1 MPQDCLLRGDP
12 FADARTPTMS
22 NQENTARLL
31 PDVAVHAQPH
41 LAGALDWV
49 GMADIQV
56 PVLFDAG
63 DGQMQRSSAKVGAF
77 VNLNRPDKR
86 GIHMSRLYLQV
97 EQALSTQ
104 TLSADMLHALLRG
117 FLDSHKDL
125 SDRACLSIHF
135 EHLVR
140 RPALKSANSGWRA
153 YPVCIEASLTGDAF
167 LLEFGTEVVYSSTC
181 PASAALSRQLIQ
193 DQFASDFEAGKPLD
207 HAAVLAWLGS
217 EKGIVATPHAQRSVA
232 RLRIRPVP
240 GAGFHLIGLVD
251 RVEHALGTPVQTAVK
266 REDEQAFALANGGN
280 LMFCEDAARRI
291 QKALDAD
298 TALSD
303 FHIRVE
309 HQESLHPH
317 DAVAYASKGVEGGYG
332 STP

>member
-1 MPQDCLLRGDP
+1 MP
-12 FADARTPTMS
+12 

-49 GMADIQV
+49 GMSEIQV

-63 DGQMQRSSAKVGAF
+63 DGDVQRASARVDAF
-77 VNLNRPDKR
+77 VNLSRPDRR

-97 EQALSTQ
+97 EQALSTRP
-104 TLSADMLHALLRG
+104 LGADMLQVLLRG

-153 YPVCIEASLTGDAF
+153 YPVCIEASLTDDVF

-193 DQFASDFEAGKPLD
+193 DQFAHDFDAARPLD

-217 EKGIVATPHAQRSVA
+217 EHGIVATPHAQRSVA
-232 RLRIRPVP
+232 RLRVRPVAE
-240 GAGFHLIGLVD
+240 AGFDLIALVD
-251 RVEHALGTPVQTAVK
+251 EVEQALGTPVQTAVK

-291 QKALDAD
+291 QEALDAD
-298 TALSD
+298 RRLGD

>member
-1 MPQDCLLRGDP
+1 MP
-12 FADARTPTMS
+12 

-41 LAGALDWV
+41 LAGALYWV

-63 DGQMQRSSAKVGAF
+63 DGQPQRASARVGAF
-77 VNLNRPDKR
+77 VNLKRPDKR

-97 EQALSTQ
+97 ERALGTQALTV
-104 TLSADMLHALLRG
+104 AVLHALLRG
-117 FLDSHKDL
+117 FLDSHQEL
-125 SDRACLSIHF
+125 ADRACLSIKF
-135 EHLVR
+135 EQLVR
-140 RPALKSANSGWRA
+140 RPALRSDHSGWRA
-153 YPVCIEASLTGDAF
+153 YPVTIEASLTGDSF
-167 LLEFGTEVVYSSTC
+167 LLELGTEVVYSSTC

-193 DQFASDFEAGKPLD
+193 DQFARDFDADAPID
-207 HAAVLAWLGS
+207 RAAVLAWLGS
-217 EKGIVATPHAQRSVA
+217 EQGIVATPHAQRSVA
-232 RLRIRPVP
+232 CLRVRPRR
-240 GAGFHLIGLVD
+240 GTGLQLIELID
-251 RVEHALGTPVQTAVK
+251 RVEQALGTPVQTAVK

-291 QKALDAD
+291 QKALDGD
-298 TALSD
+298 DRLSD

-317 DAVAYASKGVEGGYG
+317 DAVAYASKGVAGGYG

>member
-1 MPQDCLLRGDP
+1 MP
-12 FADARTPTMS
+12 

-63 DGQMQRSSAKVGAF
+63 DGQPQRASARAGAF
-77 VNLNRPDKR
+77 VNLKRPDKR
-86 GIHMSRLYLQV
+86 GIHMSRLYLLV

-104 TLSADMLHALLRG
+104 TLSADMLQGLLRG
-117 FLDSHKDL
+117 FLDSHADL

-153 YPVCIEASLTGDAF
+153 YPVCIEASLTGDEF
-167 LLEFGTEVVYSSTC
+167 LLEYGTEVVYSSTC

-193 DQFASDFEAGKPLD
+193 DQFSRDFRLGEPLE

-217 EKGIVATPHAQRSVA
+217 EKGIVATAHAQRSVA
-232 RLRIRPVP
+232 RLRVRPAH
-240 GAGFHLIGLVD
+240 GAGFHMVDLID
-251 RVEHALGTPVQTAVK
+251 RVEQALGTPVQTAVK

-298 TALSD
+298 ARLGD

-332 STP
+332 SAA

>member
-1 MPQDCLLRGDP
+1 MPQDCWSHGGACRRH
-12 FADARTPTMS
+12 F
-22 NQENTARLL
+22 
-31 PDVAVHAQPH
+31 
-41 LAGALDWV
+41 AGALDWV
-49 GMADIQV
+49 GMDGIEV
-56 PVLFDAG
+56 PVRFDAG
-63 DGQMQRSSAKVGAF
+63 DGDPQRASARVGAF
-77 VNLNRPDKR
+77 VNLHRPDKR

-104 TLSADMLHALLRG
+104 TLSADMLHQLLRG

-125 SDRACLSIHF
+125 SDRACLSIRF

-140 RPALKSANSGWRA
+140 RPALRSNNSGWRA
-153 YPVCIEASLTGDAF
+153 YPVCIEASLTGDDF
-167 LLEFGTEVVYSSTC
+167 LIEFGTEVVYSSTC

-193 DQFASDFEAGKPLD
+193 DQFAKDFDATAALD

-217 EKGIVATPHAQRSVA
+217 ERGIVATPHAQRSIA
-232 RLRIRPVP
+232 RLRIRPT
-240 GAGFHLIGLVD
+240 ADTGFDLIGLID
-251 RVEHALGTPVQTAVK
+251 SVEHALGTPVQTAVK

-291 QKALDAD
+291 QRVLDAD
-298 TALSD
+298 DRLGD

-317 DAVAYASKGVEGGYG
+317 DAVAYASKGIVGGYRG
-332 STP
+332 DRC

>member
-1 MPQDCLLRGDP
+1 MP
-12 FADARTPTMS
+12 

-56 PVLFDAG
+56 PVMFDAG
-63 DGQMQRSSAKVGAF
+63 DGQPQRASARVGAF
-77 VNLNRPDKR
+77 VNLDQPDKR

-104 TLSADMLHALLRG
+104 SLTAQSLHALLRG
-117 FLDSHKDL
+117 FLDSHQGL

-153 YPVCIEASLTGDAF
+153 YPVCIEASLTGDEF

-193 DQFASDFEAGKPLD
+193 DQFAHDFSSVQPLD
-207 HAAVLAWLGS
+207 HAAVVAWLGS
-217 EKGIVATPHAQRSVA
+217 DKGIVATPHAQRSVA
-232 RLRIRPVP
+232 RLRTRPI
-240 GAGFHLIGLVD
+240 AGGDFHLIDLVD
-251 RVEHALGTPVQTAVK
+251 RVEQALGTPVQTAVK

-298 TALSD
+298 EHLSD

-317 DAVAYASKGVEGGYG
+317 DAVAYASKGVDGGYG
-332 STP
+332 YSV

>member
-1 MPQDCLLRGDP
+1 MP
-12 FADARTPTMS
+12 

-63 DGQMQRSSAKVGAF
+63 DGEVQRSSARVGAF

-104 TLSADMLHALLRG
+104 VLTGDSLHALLRG
-117 FLDSHKDL
+117 FLDSHRDL

-135 EHLVR
+135 EQLVR
-140 RPALKSANSGWRA
+140 RPALRSANSGWRA
-153 YPVCIEASLTGDAF
+153 YPVCIEASLTGDEF

-193 DQFASDFEAGKPLD
+193 DQFAHDFDAAKPID
-207 HAAVLAWLGS
+207 RAAVLAWLGS
-217 EKGIVATPHAQRSVA
+217 EHGIVATPHAQRSVA
-232 RLRIRPVP
+232 RLRIRPVT
-240 GAGFHLIGLVD
+240 GAGFQLIDLVD

-298 TALSD
+298 AALSD

>member
-1 MPQDCLLRGDP
+1 MP
-12 FADARTPTMS
+12 

-49 GMADIQV
+49 GMAEIQV

-63 DGQMQRSSAKVGAF
+63 DGEVQRSSAKVGAF

-104 TLSADMLHALLRG
+104 TLSANMLHALLRG
-117 FLDSHKDL
+117 FLDSHGDL

-153 YPVCIEASLTGDAF
+153 YPVCIEASLTGDTF

-193 DQFASDFEAGKPLD
+193 DQFASDFDADKPID

-232 RLRIRPVP
+232 RLRIRPVA
-240 GAGFHLIGLVD
+240 GAGFRLVDLVD

-291 QKALDAD
+291 QKALDTDA
-298 TALSD
+298 ALSD

-332 STP
+332 SSV

>member
-1 MPQDCLLRGDP
+1 MP
-12 FADARTPTMS
+12 

-63 DGQMQRSSAKVGAF
+63 DGQAQRASARVGAF

-104 TLSADMLHALLRG
+104 TLGADMLHALLRG

-153 YPVCIEASLTGDAF
+153 YPVCIEASLTGDEF

-193 DQFASDFEAGKPLD
+193 DQFASDFNAGKPLD

-217 EKGIVATPHAQRSVA
+217 ERGIVATPHAQRSVA
-232 RLRIRPVP
+232 RLRIRTAI
-240 GAGFHLIGLVD
+240 GSGFHLIGLID

-298 TALSD
+298 PALSD

>member
-1 MPQDCLLRGDP
+1 MP
-12 FADARTPTMS
+12 

-63 DGQMQRSSAKVGAF
+63 DGHAQRASARVGAF

-153 YPVCIEASLTGDAF
+153 YPVCIEASLTGDEF

-193 DQFASDFEAGKPLD
+193 DQFASDFDAASPLD

-217 EKGIVATPHAQRSVA
+217 ERGIVATPHAQRSVA
-232 RLRIRPVP
+232 RLRIRPVV
-240 GAGFHLIGLVD
+240 GAGFHLIGLID

-291 QKALDAD
+291 QKALDTD
-298 TALSD
+298 VALSD
-303 FHIRVE
+303 FHVRVE

>member
-1 MPQDCLLRGDP
+1 MP
-12 FADARTPTMS
+12 

-63 DGQMQRSSAKVGAF
+63 DGQVQRASARVGAF

-104 TLSADMLHALLRG
+104 TLTADSLHALLRG
-117 FLDSHKDL
+117 FLNSHEGL

-153 YPVCIEASLTGDAF
+153 YPVCIEASLTGNEF

-193 DQFASDFEAGKPLD
+193 DQFANDFDAGQPLD

-217 EKGIVATPHAQRSVA
+217 EKGIVATAHAQRSVA

-251 RVEHALGTPVQTAVK
+251 RVEQALGTPVQTAVK

-298 TALSD
+298 ATLSD
-303 FHIRVE
+303 FHVRVE